1 MQQTELLEQVSTIKS
16 VLDRSALY
24 RRSLCPAFLICGL
37 MGVGGAIAAHL
48 LKIIAPKEV
57 LLYWIFIAGLTVIFT
72 LIQLIRQCKV
82 EGSNFWEGPLRRMF
96 LSSLP
101 PLTVGAM
108 GGVYALMYFPD
119 STLVSG
125 QVVIGWLA
133 LYGITLTSI
142 SVILARGL
150 QWFGWLFIVSALLA
164 AFIFE
169 LDMANTALQHI
180 VMGVGFGLMHLVLA
194 GVEWLR
200 VRHG

>member
-1 MQQTELLEQVSTIKS
+1 MQQTELLEQVSAIKS

-24 RRSLCPAFLICGL
+24 RRSLSPAFLICGL
-37 MGVGGAIAAHL
+37 MGVGGAFVTHF
-48 LKIIAPKEV
+48 LKIIAPKDV
-57 LLYWIFIAGLTVIFT
+57 LLYWMFIASLTVIFT
-72 LIQLIRQCKV
+72 LIQMIRQCKK
-82 EGSNFWEGPLRRMF
+82 EGSDFWDGPVRRIFM
-96 LSSLP
+96 SSLP

-142 SVILARGL
+142 SVILARGV
-150 QWFGWLFIVSALLA
+150 QWFGWFFIVAALLA

-169 LDMANTALQHI
+169 LDMADTSLQHI
-180 VMGVGFGLMHLVLA
+180 VMGVGFGFIHLVLA

>member
-16 VLDRSALY
+16 VLDKSALY
-24 RRSLCPAFLICGL
+24 RRSLFPPFLVCGL
-37 MGVGGAIAAHL
+37 MGVGGAFAAHL
-48 LKIIAPKEV
+48 LKISSPNEV
-57 LLYWIFIAGLTVIFT
+57 LLFWMLIAGITVILT
-72 LIQLIRQCKV
+72 LIQLSRQCKN
-82 EGSNFWEGPLRRMF
+82 EESNFLEGPLRRIFM
-96 LSSLP
+96 SSLP

-119 STLVSG
+119 SALVSG

-142 SVILARGL
+142 SVILARGI
-150 QWFGWLFIVSALLA
+150 QGFGWLFIASALLA

-169 LDMANTALQHI
+169 LDMANTALQNI

-194 GVEWLR
+194 GVEWFR